1 MTPLNIAVTALMAL
15 GIVSGAV
22 VANAPEAF
30 AYIWVLKAAAVSF
43 TGVAAL
49 LMNPSSVK
57 SPGQASR

>member
-1 MTPLNIAVTALMAL
+1 MTPLNAAVSALMAL
-15 GIVSGAV
+15 GIVTGAV

-49 LMNPSSVK
+49 LMNPAIPPK
-57 SPGQASR
+57 PKA